1 MSEEI
6 SQSLGV
12 FILGILAG
20 WVVEWIFVRLF
31 IPNPGKNAEAVLQAS
46 RKEVEGLQQKN
57 HELQAAL
64 VAAQSDAAE
73 AIAASLKISEPEPA
87 SIEAHPI
94 APEAKS
100 ASTIEEVVEA
110 EPAVKIEADTNPAP
124 IMEATEAKL
133 AATPPA
139 EIPVIADTSNDDSK
153 DDFTRLAGIGP
164 KLAEAMYVA
173 GIGRY
178 AQLAELTVDEL
189 SERLAPSGIRY
200 SKATAESW
208 ASQAKWAAAED
219 WDGLKKFQ
227 ASLKG

>member
-12 FILGILAG
+12 FILGVLAG

-31 IPNPGKNAEAVLQAS
+31 VPNPGKNAEAALQTI

-57 HELQAAL
+57 HELQEAL
-64 VAAQSDAAE
+64 AAAQSDAAK
-73 AIAASLKISEPEPA
+73 AMGAALKIPEPEPA
-87 SIEAHPI
+87 LIDVHPI
-94 APEAKS
+94 SPEAKS
-100 ASTIEEVVEA
+100 VPAVEEAFEA
-110 EPAVKIEADTNPAP
+110 EPSAKIEADANPVPA
-124 IMEATEAKL
+124 MATTEMKSEATP
-133 AATPPA
+133 AAVPIVTDA
-139 EIPVIADTSNDDSK
+139 GNDDSK
-153 DDFTRLAGIGP
+153 DDFTKLAGIGP

>member
-12 FILGILAG
+12 FILGVLAG

-31 IPNPGKNAEAVLQAS
+31 VPNPGKNAEAALQTI

-57 HELQAAL
+57 HELQEAL
-64 VAAQSDAAE
+64 AAAQSDAAK
-73 AIAASLKISEPEPA
+73 AMGATLKIPEPEPA
-87 SIEAHPI
+87 LIDAHPI
-94 APEAKS
+94 SPEAKS
-100 ASTIEEVVEA
+100 VPAVEEAFEA
-110 EPAVKIEADTNPAP
+110 EPSAKIEADANPVPA
-124 IMEATEAKL
+124 MAATEMKSEATP
-133 AATPPA
+133 AAVPIVTDA
-139 EIPVIADTSNDDSK
+139 GNDDSK
-153 DDFTRLAGIGP
+153 DDFTKLAGIGP